1 MKGVLK
7 VLPVALLFAGCC
19 SRQPATTTPTASG
32 DPAASAD
39 PAARQ
44 AAIDEVT
51 QIATDHC
58 ADGVHGS
65 LEHVATDGAL
75 LIVGTAGEV
84 IEGRPTLEE
93 VNASYGTRNVT
104 VHHDCTEAQRYV
116 YASQAGDVVWVE
128 EAIRT
133 HASWPGF
140 TTDFPSQ
147 RTMIFERGPAGWQ
160 LRFYEL
166 AARIPDD
173 QLDDAYAQPPETPAQ
188 AAPPAAT
195 PQ

>member
-1 MKGVLK
+1 MRGVPLVNVK
-7 VLPVALLFAGCC
+7 VLSVALLLAGCC
-19 SRQPATTTPTASG
+19 PRQPATTTPTT
-32 DPAASAD
+32 PAGPAD

-44 AAIDEVT
+44 TAIDEVT
-51 QIATDHC
+51 QIATEHC
-58 ADGVHGS
+58 AEGVHGS
-65 LEHVATDGAL
+65 LEHVATEGAL
-75 LIVGTAGEV
+75 LIVGTAGEI

-104 VHHDCTEAQRYV
+104 VRHDCAEVQRFI
-116 YASQAGDVVWVE
+116 YASQDANVVWLE

-140 TTDFPSQ
+140 TVDFPSQ

-160 LRFYEL
+160 LRYYSL

-173 QLDDAYAQPPETPAQ
+173 QLDEAYAQPPEVPAP
-188 AAPPAAT
+188 AAPAAT

>member
-1 MKGVLK
+1 MQRVLK
-7 VLPVALLFAGCC
+7 ILPVAMLLAGCC
-19 SRQPATTTPTASG
+19 SRQPADTTPTAP
-32 DPAASAD
+32 PAAVD

-51 QIATDHC
+51 QIATEHC
-58 ADGVHGS
+58 AAGVHGS
-65 LEHVATDGAL
+65 LEHVATEGAL
-75 LIVGTAGEV
+75 LIVGTAGEI

-104 VHHDCTEAQRYV
+104 VRHDCAEVERFV
-116 YASQAGDVVWVE
+116 YAAQDANVVWVE

-147 RTMIFERGPAGWQ
+147 RTMIFERTPAGWQ

-173 QLDDAYAQPPETPAQ
+173 QLDEAYAQPPETPAET
-188 AAPPAAT
+188 PPAAAT